1 MLSRSTFSGP
11 DKGKTVSGGRIF
23 LIVFLLLIQ
32 TGIILYAVSM
42 AVRTR
47 VRVIWLDP
55 YLQLDILCYGVQSSA
70 GLIYEHFPGLG
81 DAVDVTV
88 ISVAVIGEGFHPG
101 IGDIS
106 PAKSEY

>member
-55 YLQLDILCYGVQSSA
+55 YLQLDIQGANGY
-70 GLIYEHFPGLG
+70 
-81 DAVDVTV
+81 AVTRPVFDVV
-88 ISVAVIGEGFHPG
+88 
-101 IGDIS
+101 
-106 PAKSEY
+106 